1 MKLPLAILLFA
12 VGSIG
17 LCASPASAIDG
28 PLGCYGGYG
37 YGYLYSNLDYK
48 IPYFAAYPPVYYS
61 YPVPRTY
68 GHSPFAYPP
77 GTRTPDVVAEAP
89 VKPVTILN
97 PYVEQK
103 DGADAKMED
112 KTTAAAMQ
120 PEPLVILNPY
130 VKGSGAFVQVAK

>member
-1 MKLPLAILLFA
+1 MKLSLAILLLA
-12 VGSIG
+12 IGSVG

-77 GTRTPDVVAEAP
+77 GTITPEIVKAP
-89 VKPVTILN
+89 VQPTTILN
-97 PYVEQK
+97 PYVKQNDAA
-103 DGADAKMED
+103 DGEKTD
-112 KTTAAAMQ
+112 KTAAAAVQ

-130 VKGSGAFVQVAK
+130 VDGAKSFVQVAN